1 MKIYIRKNA
10 TETLGKTN
18 EIKDERLSNFICGYF
33 LFSAL
38 NLAVKM
44 IWGNFAAWAYISKGV
59 LAVLLLFALTSV
71 YSRKMVLFVFS
82 EFAVAMLFGIT
93 FLRGMQNEQ
102 FYSIV
107 FNALVVYLPM
117 GLCVF
122 SLNSVDILLKKLYR
136 FSFLTNALLLFVALS
151 FQTTGLEYSMS
162 VGYALLFQSLI
173 LFDHFFEKRK
183 VLDILLVI
191 IDFIAICLYGSRGPI
206 LCIAVYTIIKI
217 IISGD
222 VPIRKRIAITFS
234 AVFLILIF
242 PTVLAN
248 LISRMPSVFDTSRT
262 LSFLRTGTLV
272 SNDSGR
278 REIFALYIEQIKQ
291 RPWVGYGLAGGWQ
304 YSSYPHNIVIELM
317 LSFGIPMG
325 LILFVYIAFVE
336 IRSLLHGS
344 KADRSLSSI
353 LFVTLIELF
362 VSGSFMM
369 STHFFMMLAM
379 GIRSKRCAL
388 QEQHGG

>member
-1 MKIYIRKNA
+1 MKIYISK
-10 TETLGKTN
+10 LHIGKTDDKS
-18 EIKDERLSNFICGYF
+18 KDERLSNFICGYF

-38 NLAVKM
+38 NLAVKT

-59 LAVLLLFALTSV
+59 LAILLLFALTSV

-82 EFAVAMLFGIT
+82 EFAVAILFGIT
-93 FLRGMQNEQ
+93 LLRGTQNEQ
-102 FYSIV
+102 FFSIV
-107 FNALVVYLPM
+107 FNALTVYLPM

-151 FQTTGLEYSMS
+151 FQTTTNSTYSMS
-162 VGYALLFQSLI
+162 VGYGLLFQCLI

-183 VLDILLVI
+183 VLDILFVI
-191 IDFIAICLYGSRGPI
+191 IDFITICLYGSRGPI
-206 LCIAVYTIIKI
+206 LCIAVYTAIKI
-217 IISGD
+217 FISGN
-222 VPIRKRIAITFS
+222 VSIKKRIAITFS

-272 SNDSGR
+272 SHDSGR
-278 REIFALYIEQIKQ
+278 LQIYALYIEQIKQ
-291 RPWVGYGLAGGWQ
+291 RPWVGYGLVGGWQ

-362 VSGSFMM
+362 VSDSFMM

-379 GIRSKRCAL
+379 GIRSKRCTL
-388 QEQHGG
+388 QEQCRG